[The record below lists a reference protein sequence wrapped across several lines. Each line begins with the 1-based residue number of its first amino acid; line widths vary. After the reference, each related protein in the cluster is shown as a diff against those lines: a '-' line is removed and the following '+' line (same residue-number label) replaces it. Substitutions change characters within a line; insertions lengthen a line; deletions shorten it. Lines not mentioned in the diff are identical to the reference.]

1 MNKTRVETLS
11 DGIFAIVMTLLII
24 EIKVPELEHF
34 SEHGLQEGLIK
45 LIPLFLSFFLSFA
58 IITST
63 WVTHHFL
70 FTTLAKNINRNL
82 LYLNMLFMSFVCLLP
97 FSSHLLGTYPESQ
110 LGVAFYSVNVM
121 IIGGMIYLIREYV
134 TGSKSIE
141 NNELNKFD
149 KLYGKVRIMLTTG
162 LPLLAI
168 GLSYINTYFS
178 IVVLISSVLINV
190 TPGLV
195 AWCVKV
201 TGLDSHLRN

>member
-1 MNKTRVETLS
+1 MNKTRVEALS
-11 DGIFAIVMTLLII
+11 DGIFAIVMTLLVI

-34 SEHGLQEGLIK
+34 SEHGLEEGLVK

-63 WVTHHFL
+63 WNTHHFL

-110 LGVAFYSVNVM
+110 LAVAFYSVNVM
-121 IIGGMIYLIREYV
+121 IIGAMIYIIREYV

-141 NNELNKFD
+141 NNELDKYD
-149 KLYGKVRIMLTTG
+149 KLYGKIRIMLTMG

-168 GLSYINTYFS
+168 ASSFYNTYIS
-178 IVVLISSVLINV
+178 ISIIILSVLINV
-190 TPGLV
+190 TPGIV
-195 AWCVKV
+195 AWSVRV
-201 TGLDSHLRN
+201 LGLDRHLR